1 MTRLLLCAMLKKPTP
16 DSAAPASIAARADT
30 IPFSRSHPAGNPT
43 EAWNIAHTD
52 SSQNVCDWLQPCA
65 CSRASSAAPK
75 PNSNTLTA
83 IVAIQG
89 SQTIEARDLPRMSR
103 SVSPTR

>member
-1 MTRLLLCAMLKKPTP
+1 MLLCAMLKKPMPEST
-16 DSAAPASIAARADT
+16 APASMAVRADT
-30 IPFSRSHPAGNPT
+30 IPFSRSQPVGKPT
-43 EAWNIAHTD
+43 AAWNIAHTD
-52 SSQNVCDWLQPCA
+52 SSQNVCDRLQPCA
-65 CSRASSAAPK
+65 CSRVPSAAPK

-83 IVAIQG
+83 MVAIQG